1 MSGGEKQRVS
11 IARAILKDSPI
22 LVFDEATSSLDSITE
37 SSIMKALDMAT
48 EGRTSII
55 IAHRLSTVVNC
66 DEIFVLDKGK
76 IAEKGTHQSLLGN
89 PDSLYR
95 TLWESQHKTALEQKK
110 KESLLQDGA

>member
-1 MSGGEKQRVS
+1 MKLSGGEKQRVS

-37 SSIMKALDMAT
+37 KSIMKALNKAT
-48 EGRTSII
+48 AGRTSIL

-76 IAEKGTHQSLLGN
+76 VVERGTHSQLLSL
-89 PDSLYR
+89 SLKHISRCRRYSFCR
-95 TLWESQHKTALEQKK
+95 SRRSPYQ
-110 KESLLQDGA
+110 